1 MINLLRMF
9 YSFRNK
15 MRLRQKMKHYF
26 GSCTNFDEYESNEYK
41 ASLDLGPITENDYER
56 PSSRTRS
63 PTDPLPPLTLNVDDV
78 PGYLKLKNYEIFNPH
93 AEMDQY

>member
-1 MINLLRMF
+1 MF
-9 YSFRNK
+9 YYSFRNK

-26 GSCTNFDEYESNEYK
+26 GSCANFDEYESNEYK

-63 PTDPLPPLTLNVDDV
+63 PTDPLPPLTQNVDDV
-78 PGYLKLKNYEIFNPH
+78 PGYLKLKNYEIFKPH
-93 AEMDQY
+93 AAIDQY